1 MNVTYITLLYC
12 SVDGGE
18 LIDWILSS
26 NTLTEGM
33 IIDYIK
39 QLLSALDFMHERHI
53 VHLDIKVQLYCFF
66 TIYFIPCSLRI
77 FY

>member
-1 MNVTYITLLYC
+1 MSESYITLLYC

-26 NTLTEGM
+26 NALTEGM
-33 IIDYIK
+33 IIDYMK

-66 TIYFIPCSLRI
+66 YYL
-77 FY
+77 FYTL